1 MSLKSHSGPTFG
13 LTMMMMTMMMM
24 TVMMMIMMLMM
35 MMVTMIMMITNQ
47 NQRIGGIGSGIHI
60 FDG

>member
-1 MSLKSHSGPTFG
+1 MSLKSHSGRTFG
-13 LTMMMMTMMMM
+13 LTMMIMIVMMMTM
-24 TVMMMIMMLMM
+24 MMMIMMLMM

>member
-24 TVMMMIMMLMM
+24 TVMLMM